1 MGGADERLGV
11 QGQMAE
17 RERRWQNGVQQMR
30 KIRMPQQTVAGG
42 VAAGV
47 AGANRTPPT
56 MQQLLQHTRRLQRFQ
71 HSSTRRAQSES
82 VLMGGAGEAQLTPDP
97 APLETHLES
106 AIAFKEIVRVQ
117 EEQLVAARAT
127 WEHGQAGRAAAE
139 ASTMGKVS
147 DLAPMTCEDL
157 GSRNEAAGQ
166 HGGSGRGGPP
176 AHSRGGPRS

>member
-1 MGGADERLGV
+1 MGV

-82 VLMGGAGEAQLTPDP
+82 VLMRGVGEAQLTPDP
-97 APLETHLES
+97 APPETLLES
-106 AIAFKEIVRVQ
+106 EIAIEEIVRLQ
-117 EEQLVAARAT
+117 EVEIVAARA
-127 WEHGQAGRAAAE
+127 AAN
-139 ASTMGKVS
+139 
-147 DLAPMTCEDL
+147 L
-157 GSRNEAAGQ
+157 GSQNECEKELNDPDPVRQ
-166 HGGSGRGGPP
+166 PH
-176 AHSRGGPRS
+176 